1 MALDRAKILCLF
13 GVKGGI
19 GKSIISMS
27 LAGVAS
33 NKHIKTLIIDM
44 DIYGGAISLAFN
56 KPVEKTIYNFVDDY
70 NNNRYKDIK
79 DYITKYNEYIDFI
92 ASPIDPRK
100 SNKIDSEYLEIL
112 LDKSKF
118 NYDLIIL
125 DTNHILNEINLNLL
139 DKSDNILFMLN
150 NDTYNIKNMRNLI
163 NIFKDLEKDN
173 YKVLLNNGIYE
184 NRNYYNLGDIKE
196 VIGCNIDYTLSN
208 KFYINNIDGYLYD
221 GKIITLEKN
230 VVDKKDYRVM
240 NLILE
245 DLFNKVGDKYE

>member
-1 MALDRAKILCLF
+1 MKEGKVLCLF
-13 GVKGGI
+13 SVKGGV
-19 GKSIISMS
+19 GKTTFATA

-33 NKHIKTLIIDM
+33 NLQIKTLIIDM
-44 DIYGGAISLAFN
+44 DIYSGGIALALN
-56 KPVEKTIYNFVDDY
+56 KKVNKTIYNFVDDY
-70 NNNRYKDIK
+70 NNHIYKDIK
-79 DYITKYNEYIDFI
+79 DYIVNYNEFIDYI
-92 ASPIDPRK
+92 SCPKDPRK
-100 SNKIDSEYLEIL
+100 SSRINSTYLDILIDKVKY
-112 LDKSKF
+112 